1 MERNSIF
8 LEQDGP
14 TLLLNLWVH
23 IPESYLLS
31 PGKEVLSDF
40 SHGHWVTHMGEYYK
54 SRGRYSIS
62 FWRNNY
68 N

>member
-40 SHGHWVTHMGEYYK
+40 SHGH
-54 SRGRYSIS
+54 
-62 FWRNNY
+62 
-68 N
+68 